1 MEIHKVILQKLI
13 NKSNKV
19 YTYDPSILG
28 ATYGF
33 WEELRNN
40 NELVG
45 ATVIEYTLYQSIA
58 SNESKYQHMAKIF
71 ENPFC
76 TQNHKDELFGIFSK
90 MQRAYLAM
98 ARFVHVCKYK
108 NAKVQIDH
116 DLYLNPIDIK
126 KTKYIT
132 ILQNNK
138 KYMFTVP
145 DVMNMVTT
153 AITNAPNMFS
163 QPLVAK
169 NPYNNIPFNKSTLY
183 NMYFFVKSS
192 TFIMPNLFH
201 NYFLANYD
209 LFEFLKENEEIIRE
223 KSIHDYVFKTCCK
236 ELYPSVFT
244 MLLNYHGIKRLYI
257 HNDFP
262 MDKLVDIM
270 RPYLHLYYTQKYS
283 MCSIKKSN
291 AYDILQYKL
300 DKFIEFNPVFGRR
313 IVKQIRQDGG
323 KKTIKTDISF
333 NDKHINFYKTGR
345 CNFNRGHLG
354 LYDPHEEE
362 EEDVNDA
369 ETEVMEEDENGEDH
383 GEGDEHDEYREDY
396 EHEPDEAG
404 DEDEE
409 DEPRESSED
418 GEVEEL
424 PGRTTRHH
432 RIRRR
437 DHSRSS
443 NFELEEGEVEE
454 LPGRTTRH
462 HRIRRRDDTDSS
474 SYNFDS
480 PSYNLMREFEREI
493 SHVPVVAIDS
503 LYIIYNGSSNVQ
515 SEEIDRQTEIET
527 GSSPSPTIDANRN
540 VNDFYERY
548 LNHP

>member
-19 YTYDPSILG
+19 YTYDPSILA

-45 ATVIEYTLYQSIA
+45 ATAIEYTLYQSIA

-116 DLYLNPIDIK
+116 DLYLNPIDTK

-138 KYMFTVP
+138 KYMFTVA
-145 DVMNMVTT
+145 DIINMVTT

-163 QPLVAK
+163 HPLVAK

-223 KSIHDYVFKTCCK
+223 KSILDYVFKTSCK

-244 MLLNYHGIKRLYI
+244 MLLNYHGIKRLHI

-300 DKFIEFNPVFGRR
+300 DKFIEFNPLFGRR
-313 IVKQIRQDGG
+313 MVKQIRQYG
-323 KKTIKTDISF
+323 KRKTTKTNISF
-333 NDKHINFYKTGR
+333 NDKHINFYKIGR
-345 CNFNRGHLG
+345 CNFNRSHLG
-354 LYDPHEEE
+354 VYDPHEEE
-362 EEDVNDA
+362 EDVDYEYTEPMEDG
-369 ETEVMEEDENGEDH
+369 EEGEYGED
-383 GEGDEHDEYREDY
+383 GEEGEEG
-396 EHEPDEAG
+396 EPDEAG
-404 DEDEE
+404 EDGDEQSEE
-409 DEPRESSED
+409 LED
-418 GEVEEL
+418 GEV
-424 PGRTTRHH
+424 
-432 RIRRR
+432 
-437 DHSRSS
+437 D
-443 NFELEEGEVEE
+443 E

-462 HRIRRRDDTDSS
+462 HRIRRRDDSDSS

-503 LYIIYNGSSNVQ
+503 LYIIYNGSTNVQ
-515 SEEIDRQTEIET
+515 SEREENFNQSEIER
-527 GSSPSPTIDANRN
+527 GSSPSSTIDASGNI
-540 VNDFYERY
+540 NDFYERC